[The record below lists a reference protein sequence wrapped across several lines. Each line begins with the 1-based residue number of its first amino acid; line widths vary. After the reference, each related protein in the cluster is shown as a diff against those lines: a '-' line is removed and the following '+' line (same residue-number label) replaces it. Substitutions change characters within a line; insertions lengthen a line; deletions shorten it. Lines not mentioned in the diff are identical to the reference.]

1 MHHLG
6 LRNTYGLSKIH
17 GTLIELPQ
25 ENSNTP
31 SFKASGVEPEQISK
45 GLLTRTLL
53 PVRLQHH
60 KSLKQVHYRYST
72 SENIIHLNKV
82 NLSEKLV
89 FIHQAPAADRDTI
102 SNWSYKCDTI

>member
-1 MHHLG
+1 M
-6 LRNTYGLSKIH
+6 
-17 GTLIELPQ
+17 LIELPQ
-25 ENSNTP
+25 GNSNTP

-45 GLLTRTLL
+45 GLLTRTVL

-60 KSLKQVHYRYST
+60 ESLKQVHYRYST

-89 FIHQAPAADRDTI
+89 FIHQASAADRDTI
-102 SNWSYKCDTI
+102 SNWSDKCDTI